1 MGESRK
7 LRLGEVCH
15 VCGHFREH
23 HAYSSGCLTCLDPAE
38 VVGGSKCKE
47 GQVSILECA
56 LSKALAILG
65 LLEQDTT
72 DA

>member
-1 MGESRK
+1 
-7 LRLGEVCH
+7 LYLAQATPVWLG
-15 VCGHFREH
+15 
-23 HAYSSGCLTCLDPAE
+23 
-38 VVGGSKCKE
+38 
-47 GQVSILECA
+47 